1 MIVFYVFHAGTARIM
16 KLLCVR
22 IENICD
28 FRSLR
33 CLRSA
38 SVNTRCG
45 CLCAFLYAF
54 TCCII
59 DHDSWLDIERKHIKA
74 QCASV
79 LHRICFHLYPRSYQ
93 IIPGINRCA
102 TINHMIFCARNVVRY
117 LRFKYN
123 HAACIQISRPGK
135 QVFRSCIV
143 TTQHERDHMRAVV
156 QIPVLSKIIILR
168 CLPAGRISVSHAS
181 PCLCRKRFRS

>member
-1 MIVFYVFHAGTARIM
+1 MASATRGIPCRNGFLSCPIEVFSMIVFYVFHAGTARIM

-79 LHRICFHLYPRSYQ
+79 LHRVCFHLYPRSYQ

-123 HAACIQISRPGK
+123 HAACI
-135 QVFRSCIV
+135 F
-143 TTQHERDHMRAVV
+143 
-156 QIPVLSKIIILR
+156 PVLH
-168 CLPAGRISVSHAS
+168 CHRIA
-181 PCLCRKRFRS
+181 